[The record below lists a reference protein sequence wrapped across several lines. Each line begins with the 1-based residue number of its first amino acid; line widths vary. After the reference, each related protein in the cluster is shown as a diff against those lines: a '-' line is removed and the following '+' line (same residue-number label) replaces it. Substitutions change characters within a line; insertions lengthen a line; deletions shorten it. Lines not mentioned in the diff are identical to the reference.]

1 MAVILRTYML
11 DRIQDRRLILLFF
24 GIDHHLSAQQQKK
37 IIEDLRRCEANN
49 EKGEHLKE
57 QLSASKCSRHNV

>member
-1 MAVILRTYML
+1 ML
-11 DRIQDRRLILLFF
+11 DRIQDRRLILVFF
-24 GIDHHLSAQQQKK
+24 GIDRHLSAQQRK

-57 QLSASKCSRHNV
+57 QSSASKCSRHNV